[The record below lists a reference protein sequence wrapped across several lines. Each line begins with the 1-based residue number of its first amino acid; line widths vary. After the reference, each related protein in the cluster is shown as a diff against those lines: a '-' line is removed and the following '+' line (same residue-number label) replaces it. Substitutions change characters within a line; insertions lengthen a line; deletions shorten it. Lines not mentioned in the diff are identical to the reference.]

1 MDTTFN
7 KNYYLIR
14 SSWIERQ
21 LESLPVVRIGKHKGM
36 EVVREYYLS
45 SSGKWNHHT
54 YQPTNNRYSELIAI
68 ARRRERLLKLKKN
81 LPSRDIK
88 VSSIGSIRMTQEQW
102 NQLPQSANPE
112 PIKTEYTFNGI
123 RMRSRFEKDT
133 AYILHSLG
141 LQFKY
146 EPPFYINGE
155 VVYPDFMIY
164 LPELEMC
171 IIIECLG
178 MLDDYRYTSK
188 NSYKINNYL
197 SEGYEIGK
205 DLIFFSGRGNYMPD
219 EIFIRNHIVGTIN
232 VIADTSIVSTSNGT

>member
-1 MDTTFN
+1 MDTAFN
-7 KNYYLIR
+7 NNYYLIR
-14 SSWIERQ
+14 SNWIDKQ

-36 EVVREYYLS
+36 EVAREYYLS
-45 SSGKWNHHT
+45 ASGKLEHHRF
-54 YQPTNNRYSELIAI
+54 QSTNKRYFELYAI
-68 ARRRERLLKLKKN
+68 AKRREELLKQKKN

-88 VSSIGSIRMTQEQW
+88 VSPIGSIRMTQSQW
-102 NQLPQSANPE
+102 NQLPQSANPD

-123 RMRSRFEKDT
+123 KMRSRFEKDT
-133 AYILHSLG
+133 AYIIHSLG

-146 EPPFYINGE
+146 EPPLYINGD

-178 MLDDYRYTSK
+178 MLDEYRYANK
-188 NSYKINNYL
+188 NAFKINNYL
-197 SEGYEIGK
+197 SVGYEIGI

-232 VIADTSIVSTSNGT
+232 VIADTSIVSPSNSP